1 MERNDEISI
10 AKCCN
15 YTDLRA
21 KNEVPEIEAEA
32 IQNYARNLKPEEM
45 RIFLAEVP
53 YETLMEEA
61 SRKYYREHHDL
72 EFIKGIFGK

>member
-1 MERNDEISI
+1 MADIKVPSFVD
-10 AKCCN
+10 

-53 YETLMEEA
+53 YETLMEEC
-61 SRKYYREHHDL
+61 SRKYYEL
-72 EFIKGIFGK
+72 EVRDKSMKRIMGM